1 MTFGRFGR
9 EENALVMITTGGG
22 LIIQILKRTAQFAHL
37 EQSSI
42 LSGTL
47 NSLDKKPKKLDVPKK
62 TKLYVDQTLREREN
76 SVAMHRMFQHDLYLL
91 RLNTARAFVESIKT
105 SANPVAGSGT
115 GVSENDPIKMS
126 AQVLGLGPVFRLI
139 IGLCN
144 TSPGKPSRNL
154 MITFYCDDKLYA
166 ISKNVIRVPML
177 VPGLEYN
184 FETLVECVSDL
195 GIADQI
201 RVFVVHDPFPPNVLN
216 SRRNVSRNQG
226 KFLTFRKK
234 RHMHYHNILL
244 NLEKNLLS
252 ICQIILGNASNSV
265 QGGKKENSSSC
276 SQSGKPIV
284 SAIINMPVS
293 EAI

>member
-1 MTFGRFGR
+1 MNDRVSAMTFGRFGR
-9 EENALVMITTGGG
+9 EENALVMITVGGG

-37 EQSSI
+37 EQSN
-42 LSGTL
+42 LASGIVSHTTGGP
-47 NSLDKKPKKLDVPKK
+47 LDKKPKKLDVPKK

-105 SANPVAGSGT
+105 SANPVAGTGT
-115 GVSENDPIKMS
+115 GVSEGEPIKMS

-144 TSPGKPSRNL
+144 TSPGTPSRNL
-154 MITFYCDDKLYA
+154 MITFYCDDKLYT

-201 RVFVVHDPFPPNVLN
+201 RVFVIRDPFPPNVIN
-216 SRRNVSRNQG
+216 SRRSIANGQGTFSRILHVG
-226 KFLTFRKK
+226 KN
-234 RHMHYHNILL
+234 NIY
-244 NLEKNLLS
+244 
-252 ICQIILGNASNSV
+252 
-265 QGGKKENSSSC
+265 
-276 SQSGKPIV
+276 
-284 SAIINMPVS
+284 
-293 EAI
+293 

>member
-177 VPGLEYN
+177 VPRLEYN

-226 KFLTFRKK
+226 KFLIVHKK
-234 RHMHYHNILL
+234 RQMYCFILL
-244 NLEKNLLS
+244 NLDENLLS
-252 ICQIILGNASNSV
+252 ICQ
-265 QGGKKENSSSC
+265 KF
-276 SQSGKPIV
+276 
-284 SAIINMPVS
+284 
-293 EAI
+293 

>member
-9 EENALVMITTGGG
+9 EENALVMITNGGG

-42 LSGTL
+42 LSGSL
-47 NSLDKKPKKLDVPKK
+47 SSLDKKPKKLDVPKK

-115 GVSENDPIKMS
+115 GVSENEPIKMS

-154 MITFYCDDKLYA
+154 MPKLT
-166 ISKNVIRVPML
+166 P
-177 VPGLEYN
+177 
-184 FETLVECVSDL
+184 FTLGSHCFSH
-195 GIADQI
+195 
-201 RVFVVHDPFPPNVLN
+201 F
-216 SRRNVSRNQG
+216 
-226 KFLTFRKK
+226 
-234 RHMHYHNILL
+234 
-244 NLEKNLLS
+244 
-252 ICQIILGNASNSV
+252 
-265 QGGKKENSSSC
+265 
-276 SQSGKPIV
+276 
-284 SAIINMPVS
+284 
-293 EAI
+293 

>member
-9 EENALVMITTGGG
+9 EENALVMITVGGG
-22 LIIQILKRTAQFAHL
+22 LIIQILKRTAQFGHL
-37 EQSSI
+37 ENAPLASVRT
-42 LSGTL
+42 LSHIAGGST
-47 NSLDKKPKKLDVPKK
+47 DKKPKKLDVPKK

-105 SANPVAGSGT
+105 SANPAAGSAV
-115 GVSENDPIKMS
+115 GVGAESSEPIKMS
-126 AQVLGLGPVFRLI
+126 AQVLGLGPVFRLV

-154 MITFYCDDKLYA
+154 MITFYCNDKLYV
-166 ISKNVIRVPML
+166 ISKNAIRVPML

-201 RVFVVHDPFPPNVLN
+201 RVFVVSDPFPPNVLN
-216 SRRNVSRNQG
+216 SRGAITKNQG
-226 KFLTFRKK
+226 SCFVNFIK
-234 RHMHYHNILL
+234 R
-244 NLEKNLLS
+244 
-252 ICQIILGNASNSV
+252 
-265 QGGKKENSSSC
+265 
-276 SQSGKPIV
+276 
-284 SAIINMPVS
+284 
-293 EAI
+293 

>member
-9 EENALVMITTGGG
+9 EENALVMITVGGG
-22 LIIQILKRTAQFAHL
+22 LIIQILKRTAQFARI
-37 EQSSI
+37 EQST
-42 LSGTL
+42 LQAGTL
-47 NSLDKKPKKLDVPKK
+47 SQTGGGPLDKKPKKLDVPKK

-115 GVSENDPIKMS
+115 SVAEGEPIKMS
-126 AQVLGLGPVFRLI
+126 AQVLGLGPVFRMI

-154 MITFYCDDKLYA
+154 MITFYCDDKLYS
-166 ISKNVIRVPML
+166 ISKNIIRVPML

-216 SRRNVSRNQG
+216 SRRNPAKGQGMLLKGFNCNQILAR
-226 KFLTFRKK
+226 LTKS
-234 RHMHYHNILL
+234 ILL
-244 NLEKNLLS
+244 
-252 ICQIILGNASNSV
+252 
-265 QGGKKENSSSC
+265 
-276 SQSGKPIV
+276 
-284 SAIINMPVS
+284 
-293 EAI
+293 